1 MIKVSW
7 KQSSSEKLRV
17 PDEFLSSLT
26 RVRGQADF
34 IQVTIEPVYKQ
45 RTKDQNAFFHAK
57 LNELAKLSG
66 ADRDRIKEEVKS
78 VATMR
83 GYPYDVVDGEIIP
96 KPSSEATIE
105 QMEIL
110 IDALY
115 EYAEDNGHYI
125 RSEQ

>member
-17 PDEFLSSLT
+17 PDELLSSLS

-45 RTKDQNAFFHAK
+45 RTMDQNALFHAK
-57 LNELAKLSG
+57 VNELAKISG
-66 ADRDRIKEEVKS
+66 ADRNFIKEEVKQ
-78 VATMR
+78 VAVSR
-83 GYPYDVVDGEIIP
+83 GYPFNVVNGEVIP

>member
-7 KQSSSEKLRV
+7 KQSSSEKLRI
-17 PDEFLSSLT
+17 PDELLSSLS

-45 RTKDQNAFFHAK
+45 RTMDQNALFHAK
-57 LNELAKLSG
+57 VNELAKLSG
-66 ADRDRIKEEVKS
+66 ADRGRIKEEIKG

-83 GYPYDVVDGEIIP
+83 GYPYDVKNGEIIP

-115 EYAEDNGHYI
+115 EYAEENGHYI
-125 RSEQ
+125 RSE